1 MVFYRSLGLCWLID
15 LSTSEENAMVVIKTA
30 FGDMKA
36 ELYGKKAP
44 ITVKNFLRY
53 VDEGLFDGTTF
64 FRVVTM
70 ENQSNSPVKIEV
82 VQGGTKF
89 KNRAYPST
97 YPPIEHETTEMTGI
111 KHLDGTLSMARMKP
125 GTATSSFFICI
136 GEQPELD
143 YGGKRN
149 KDGQGFAS
157 FGRVTEGMD
166 VVREIHRQPAD
177 GQMFT
182 PPIKIESIRRI

>member
-1 MVFYRSLGLCWLID
+1 MID
-15 LSTSEENAMVVIKTA
+15 LSAFEENAMVVIKTV

-36 ELYGKKAP
+36 ELYGDKAP

-70 ENQSNSPVKIEV
+70 ENQPNSPVKIEV

-97 YPPIEHETTEMTGI
+97 YPPIEHETTEMTGV

-125 GTATSSFFICI
+125 GTATSSFSICI
-136 GEQPELD
+136 GDQPELD

-149 KDGQGFAS
+149 KDGQGFAA
-157 FGRVTEGMD
+157 FGRVIEGMD
-166 VVREIHRQPAD
+166 VARELHRQPYD
-177 GQMFT
+177 GQMLT
-182 PPIKIESIRRI
+182 PPITIESIRRI